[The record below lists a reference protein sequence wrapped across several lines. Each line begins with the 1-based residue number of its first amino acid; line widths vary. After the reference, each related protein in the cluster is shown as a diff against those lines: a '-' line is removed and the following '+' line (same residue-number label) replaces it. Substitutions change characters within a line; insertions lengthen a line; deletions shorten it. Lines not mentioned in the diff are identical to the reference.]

1 MHIIYDIRI
10 REVLDEQWALWFDP
24 LTLTHTAEGQT
35 VLCGALPDQA
45 ALHGVLAS
53 IAHLGLTLVSV
64 SSLPGDASAAQA
76 GDQLG

>member
-1 MHIIYDIRI
+1 MHTIYDIRI

-24 LTLTHTAEGQT
+24 LTLIHTPEGQT

-64 SSLPGDASAAQA
+64 SSLPGDVSAGQA